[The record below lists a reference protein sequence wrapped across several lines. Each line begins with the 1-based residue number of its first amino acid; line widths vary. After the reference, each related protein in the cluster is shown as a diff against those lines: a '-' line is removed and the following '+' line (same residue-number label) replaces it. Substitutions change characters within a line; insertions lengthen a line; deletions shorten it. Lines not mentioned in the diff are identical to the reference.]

1 MLNLASVAAS
11 REEPRDGLQATWNG
25 LAPIDFIAAFARQ
38 ETLSTIPPVPAREGR
53 SPACNFSHPVGR
65 QRGDMFIRD
74 RDSEFKDFYM
84 HEAPS
89 LRRLAIMLT
98 GDSERGSDLAQDALL
113 KMYTGWSRI
122 RNEDPSPYARRVLV
136 NLCRS
141 AHRRRMLEL
150 RKAPAPLLDI
160 IDREGR
166 VEEALR
172 VAAALSVLSPIQ
184 RAVVLLRFYEDMTEQ
199 NISNAL
205 ERPLNTVKSD
215 LRRALEKL
223 RPVLDDNVKESR

>member
-1 MLNLASVAAS
+1 
-11 REEPRDGLQATWNG
+11 
-25 LAPIDFIAAFARQ
+25 
-38 ETLSTIPPVPAREGR
+38 
-53 SPACNFSHPVGR
+53 
-65 QRGDMFIRD
+65 MFIRD

-84 HEAPS
+84 YEAPR

-98 GDSERGSDLAQDALL
+98 GDHERGSDLAQDALL
-113 KMYTGWSRI
+113 KMYAGWSRI

-141 AHRRRMLEL
+141 VHRRRMLEL
-150 RKAPAPLLDI
+150 RKAPAPPLDV
-160 IDREGR
+160 IDREDR
-166 VEEALR
+166 IEEALR

-199 NISNAL
+199 HISNAL
-205 ERPLNTVKSD
+205 DRPLNTVKSD